1 MRVLTEAEAYDDERF
16 PETSRER
23 RGPRETEEGRIVM
36 DGGTKE
42 IWAEGFTEGFAES
55 FEGSWTEGIAIG
67 KAETLGKLVRAGL
80 VDARAGAASLGL
92 DPDEVERM
100 LA

>member
-1 MRVLTEAEAYDDERF
+1 MRVLTEAEAYDEERF

-36 DGGTKE
+36 DDGTKE

-55 FEGSWTEGIAIG
+55 FARGWTGRIAVG
-67 KAETLGKLVRAGL
+67 KVKTLGKLVRAGL
-80 VDARAGAASLGL
+80 VDARAGAASLVL

>member
-1 MRVLTEAEAYDDERF
+1 MRETGESAENGLEEVYVNALARDGSEVSALMRVLTEAEAYD
-16 PETSRER
+16 
-23 RGPRETEEGRIVM
+23 
-36 DGGTKE
+36 
-42 IWAEGFTEGFAES
+42 
-55 FEGSWTEGIAIG
+55 
-67 KAETLGKLVRAGL
+67 GKLVRAGL

>member
-1 MRVLTEAEAYDDERF
+1 MRVLTETNAH
-16 PETSRER
+16 
-23 RGPRETEEGRIVM
+23 G
-36 DGGTKE
+36 
-42 IWAEGFTEGFAES
+42 
-55 FEGSWTEGIAIG
+55 
-67 KAETLGKLVRAGL
+67 GKLVRAGL

>member
-1 MRVLTEAEAYDDERF
+1 MRSAAGGVTCSTHRRPEAVGASAKPVRTRAHRTAPDLIRVFTEAEAYD
-16 PETSRER
+16 
-23 RGPRETEEGRIVM
+23 
-36 DGGTKE
+36 
-42 IWAEGFTEGFAES
+42 
-55 FEGSWTEGIAIG
+55 
-67 KAETLGKLVRAGL
+67 GKLVRAGL

>member
-1 MRVLTEAEAYDDERF
+1 MRVFTEAEAYD
-16 PETSRER
+16 
-23 RGPRETEEGRIVM
+23 
-36 DGGTKE
+36 
-42 IWAEGFTEGFAES
+42 
-55 FEGSWTEGIAIG
+55 
-67 KAETLGKLVRAGL
+67 GKLVRAGL

>member
-1 MRVLTEAEAYDDERF
+1 MFTEANAHGEERF

-36 DGGTKE
+36 DDGTKE

-55 FEGSWTEGIAIG
+55 FKRSWTEGVAIG